1 MEGVDRK
8 RDLEE
13 KSEDDGM
20 EKKGWFQQGDQVE
33 GGIKEEDGM
42 FVSGFGGQH
51 KYSSR
56 LDV

>member
-13 KSEDDGM
+13 KSEEDGM
-20 EKKGWFQQGDQVE
+20 EKNHQGDQVE
-33 GGIKEEDGM
+33 GGIEKEDGM
-42 FVSGFGGQH
+42 CVSGFGGQH